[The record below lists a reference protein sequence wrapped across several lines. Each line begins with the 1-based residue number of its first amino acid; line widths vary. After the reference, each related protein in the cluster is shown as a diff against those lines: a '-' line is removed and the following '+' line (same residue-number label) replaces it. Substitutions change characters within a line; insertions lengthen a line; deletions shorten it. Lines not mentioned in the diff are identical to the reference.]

1 MAVREIKTTLSL
13 DGEKEFNRAISEA
26 GRGMRVMASEMKAAA
41 ADFDVT
47 GDEMEYLGRKSRSL
61 NSQIEQQEKIIR
73 ALEGAVADSAQ
84 TYGEASSKTDGYRIK
99 LNNAYAALSRLKKEH
114 EQTDKRMEE
123 LGRDSERTGRRLEQ
137 GIGEAADDV
146 SRKFDGMVNKLDSDL
161 GSIKAMTSISAVVD
175 VAGTIGGAVKGAYDG
190 VKSLVDETADY
201 NRSMAFLKINA
212 EQAGISFKSIEDM
225 FVSVSGITGDMDASI
240 EGLSNLLQIGLN
252 PSQLERTV
260 RLLSGIAI
268 QIPDT
273 MKFENLAESL
283 LETISTGEATGQYA
297 EYIDKLTKKTGTDL
311 ETVNKALKNAKKV
324 GDDAVVTSALAFL
337 EDGGALDAL
346 EKYKAEKEDLIK
358 YFEAQAKLTD
368 AQARLGETMTPAATA
383 GIEMVAGFVDKLTG
397 LIVSAGEAIDKQKEK
412 TKELQEENKEFE
424 ESLEAE
430 TKLYSTIEEL
440 KEARKKAVEA
450 GDTLEIERLDAE
462 LLLYTESLNQKAQEY
477 GEGTEE
483 TFTEGFK
490 DGLTEDTSDEDVK
503 SWWEKLFSQ
512 TMLDDTKSY
521 GSDIAKNIGDGIE
534 SNAIYAVSK
543 VNAMMADIQ
552 SALNRKITY
561 PSIGLPSQTSTTSY
575 ASAGTSKTTI
585 ALDGKKLG
593 EATVDYNNA
602 ALGQSLIRAETYG

>member
-61 NSQIEQQEKIIR
+61 NSQIEQQEQIIR

-84 TYGEASSKTDGYRIK
+84 TYGEASAKTDGYRIK

-175 VAGTIGGAVKGAYDG
+175 VARPIGGAVKGAYDG

-201 NRSMAFLKINA
+201 NRSMGFLKTNA
-212 EQAGISFKSIEDM
+212 EQAGISFQTVKKMAVD
-225 FVSVSGITGDMDASI
+225 VSGITGDMDASI

-283 LETISTGEATGQYA
+283 LETIGTGSATGQYA
-297 EYIDKLTKKTGTDL
+297 EYIEKLAKNTGTSID
-311 ETVNKALKNAKKV
+311 EVNKALKNAEKEGKS
-324 GDDAVVTSALAFL
+324 AVITAGLSFL
-337 EDGGALDAL
+337 EKGGALEAL
-346 EKYKAEKEDLIK
+346 EKYKAEKEDLVK

-534 SNAIYAVSK
+534 SNAVYAVSK

-561 PSIGLPSQTSTTSY
+561 PSIGLPIPTSTTSY

>member
-1 MAVREIKTTLSL
+1 MPVRDIRATIGV
-13 DGEKEFNRAISEA
+13 DGEKEFTAALNEA
-26 GRGMRVMASEMKAAA
+26 VRSMKLMDGEMKKVSAAYELSGDQTEYLAQKSRLLDSEM
-41 ADFDVT
+41 
-47 GDEMEYLGRKSRSL
+47 R
-61 NSQIEQQEKIIR
+61 QQERIVDALTGALSDAEQKYEGNTYKI
-73 ALEGAVADSAQ
+73 DQ
-84 TYGEASSKTDGYRIK
+84 YRTK
-99 LNNAYAALSRLKKEH
+99 LNAAETTMLKLRKASAD
-114 EQTDKRMEE
+114 TDRELEE

-161 GSIKAMTSISAVVD
+161 GSIKSMTSISAVVD

-225 FVSVSGITGDMDASI
+225 FVSVSGITGDMDATI
-240 EGLSNLLQIGLN
+240 EGLSNLLQIGLD

-383 GIEMVAGFVDKLTG
+383 GIEMVAGFVDKMTDMLIEAGKVVETWQAAAEKG
-397 LIVSAGEAIDKQKEK
+397 L
-412 TKELQEENKEFE
+412 
-424 ESLEAE
+424 LETSKDVE
-430 TKLYSTIEEL
+430 
-440 KEARKKAVEA
+440 EARKNLSTEAWSPGITTDGSEAKEEGKTDAEDYNNGVGEYFEKNPIVVPGWDEFNPGIETGAAETGKNLARALGDAVE
-450 GDTLEIERLDAE
+450 E
-462 LLLYTESLNQKAQEY
+462 
-477 GEGTEE
+477 
-483 TFTEGFK
+483 
-490 DGLTEDTSDEDVK
+490 
-503 SWWEKLFSQ
+503 
-512 TMLDDTKSY
+512 
-521 GSDIAKNIGDGIE
+521 
-534 SNAIYAVSK
+534 NAYYAVSK
-543 VNAMMADIQ
+543 VNAMMASIE

-593 EATVDYNNA
+593 EATVAYNSA
-602 ALGQSLIRAETYG
+602 AMGESLIRAETYG

>member
-61 NSQIEQQEKIIR
+61 NSQIEQQEQIIR

-84 TYGEASSKTDGYRIK
+84 TYGEASAKTDGYRIK
-99 LNNAYAALSRLKKEH
+99 LNNAYASLSRLKKEH

-175 VAGTIGGAVKGAYDG
+175 VAGTIGGAVKSAYDG

-201 NRSMAFLKINA
+201 NRSMGFLKTNA
-212 EQAGISFKSIEDM
+212 EQAGISFQTVKKMAVD
-225 FVSVSGITGDMDASI
+225 VSGITGDMDASI

-283 LETISTGEATGQYA
+283 LETIGTGSATGQYA
-297 EYIDKLTKKTGTDL
+297 EYIEKLAKNTGTTID
-311 ETVNKALKNAKKV
+311 EVNKALKNAEKEGKS
-324 GDDAVVTSALAFL
+324 AVITAGLSFL
-337 EDGGALDAL
+337 EEGGALEAL

-383 GIEMVAGFVDKLTG
+383 GIEAMSVFVDKLNEMVVSVIGTVEKLNTEDPVQNKLIEWADKLSGVDTKETYSQTG
-397 LIVSAGEAIDKQKEK
+397 KNIVSEIVDGAESEEQNAETDMKTIGDNIGTYVNDGLNAQIDTVASTAAAMYQAI
-412 TKELQEENKEFE
+412 
-424 ESLEAE
+424 EAE
-430 TKLYSTIEEL
+430 
-440 KEARKKAVEA
+440 
-450 GDTLEIERLDAE
+450 
-462 LLLYTESLNQKAQEY
+462 LNKPITGPKVVMPGQGSA
-477 GEGTEE
+477 T
-483 TFTEGFK
+483 
-490 DGLTEDTSDEDVK
+490 
-503 SWWEKLFSQ
+503 
-512 TMLDDTKSY
+512 SY
-521 GSDIAKNIGDGIE
+521 GGQGSLT
-534 SNAIYAVSK
+534 
-543 VNAMMADIQ
+543 VNV
-552 SALNRKITY
+552 N
-561 PSIGLPSQTSTTSY
+561 SY
-575 ASAGTSKTTI
+575 I
-585 ALDGKKLG
+585 DGKKLSKS
-593 EATVDYNNA
+593 TVETDSAAIGNA
-602 ALGQSLIRAETYG
+602 IDRAITYGP